1 MGGWDAYN
9 NLPGLSDSQAS
20 NAYTFYEIT
29 SETYYQSGS
38 KYYPVERFGFTCTK
52 GYYIYSNTPDGKWKI
67 TATKPDT
74 IWIYLNNSS
83 STGAKKWDAVLS
95 GIKTEE
101 EALAEIAQLK
111 RNDKTESETKSIVF
125 GEDYCLGDI
134 VRVQTEFGDF
144 KKAEK
149 KRVTAVSI
157 YYDVDKT
164 GVIPI
169 LSNVEG

>member
-1 MGGWDAYN
+1 
-9 NLPGLSDSQAS
+9 
-20 NAYTFYEIT
+20 
-29 SETYYQSGS
+29 
-38 KYYPVERFGFTCTK
+38 
-52 GYYIYSNTPDGKWKI
+52 
-67 TATKPDT
+67 
-74 IWIYLNNSS
+74 
-83 STGAKKWDAVLS
+83 VLS

-125 GEDYCLGDI
+125 GEDYCLGDV
-134 VRVQTEFGDF
+134 VRVQTEFGNF

-157 YYDVDKT
+157 YCDVDKT